1 MKRTHTDTD
10 TNISYDWEAKFEISM
25 NNKNNVEW
33 NVKRQR
39 KSTNSWNQ
47 EAQGRWCLMDEGG
60 DVIVGEE
67 NTKGSWRNQGVK
79 AEKATTELCPPN
91 PNEFDMAAPKEKDIH
106 YQIHHRLFKTMT
118 TRAVVT
124 YQRSPHAASSRLRPC
139 QSPRLVLGSTAK
151 KSLLLG
157 SCYG

>member
-1 MKRTHTDTD
+1 M
-10 TNISYDWEAKFEISM
+10 
-25 NNKNNVEW
+25 
-33 NVKRQR
+33 
-39 KSTNSWNQ
+39 
-47 EAQGRWCLMDEGG
+47 
-60 DVIVGEE
+60 
-67 NTKGSWRNQGVK
+67 K

-139 QSPRLVLGSTAK
+139 QSPLLVLGSTMTNNSVLRVSKTK
-151 KSLLLG
+151 KTKVFY
-157 SCYG
+157 YGLCRVE